1 MTIKI
6 ECDKRIRKFNI
17 EFYDGFDEEEAN
29 DDKIQ
34 QTQTKQIVKVVKRK
48 TNEKLLDLDDIQQT
62 QHIQQ
67 EIIEKP
73 EIEELQREP
82 LVAQEMQKLEF

>member
-1 MTIKI
+1 
-6 ECDKRIRKFNI
+6 
-17 EFYDGFDEEEAN
+17 
-29 DDKIQ
+29 
-34 QTQTKQIVKVVKRK
+34 
-48 TNEKLLDLDDIQQT
+48 LLDLDDIQQT

>member
-6 ECDKRIRKFNI
+6 ECDKRIKKVNI
-17 EFYDGFDEEEAN
+17 EFYDGFDEEL

-34 QTQTKQIVKVVKRK
+34 QTQTKQIVKDVKRK
-48 TNEKLLDLDDIQQT
+48 TNEKLLDLDDDIQQT

>member
-6 ECDKRIRKFNI
+6 ECDKRIKKVNI
-17 EFYDGFDEEEAN
+17 EFYDGFDGFDKE

-34 QTQTKQIVKVVKRK
+34 QTKQIVKSDKRK
-48 TNEKLLDLDDIQQT
+48 TNEKLLDLDDDIQQT

>member
-6 ECDKRIRKFNI
+6 ECDKRIKQVNI
-17 EFYDGFDEEEAN
+17 KFYDGFDEEL

-34 QTQTKQIVKVVKRK
+34 QTQTKQIVKSDKRK